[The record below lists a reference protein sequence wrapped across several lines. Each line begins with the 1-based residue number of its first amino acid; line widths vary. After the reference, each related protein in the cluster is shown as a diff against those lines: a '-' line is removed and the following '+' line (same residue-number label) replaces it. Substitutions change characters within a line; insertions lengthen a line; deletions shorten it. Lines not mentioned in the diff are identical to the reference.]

1 MIAGSELTA
10 PKLRSL
16 RGCTPRKDSS
26 SRNVTAT
33 SCDLIYQ
40 TMKEHCVGDMARF
53 RASRAVRCEQRSI
66 AIHDCDPERALR
78 DSFSDEQQQ

>member
-1 MIAGSELTA
+1 M
-10 PKLRSL
+10 KLRSR

-26 SRNVTAT
+26 SRSVTAAAY
-33 SCDLIYQ
+33 DLIYQ

-53 RASRAVRCEQRSI
+53 RASRAVRREQRSI

-78 DSFSDEQQQ
+78 DSFSDAEQQ